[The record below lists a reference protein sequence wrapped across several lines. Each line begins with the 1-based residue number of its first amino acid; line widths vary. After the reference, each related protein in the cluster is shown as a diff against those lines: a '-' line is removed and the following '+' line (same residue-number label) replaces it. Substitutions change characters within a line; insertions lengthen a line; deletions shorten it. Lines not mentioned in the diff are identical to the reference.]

1 MSLLKISRLSIRF
14 PPKNKLIIRDV
25 SLSIDRCQTLGLVGQ
40 SGSGKSSVALS
51 ILQLHRNVTQS
62 GSIRFEDKELVNA
75 PECLMRTIRGNRIS
89 IVFQD
94 SLAALNPLHTI
105 EKQISEVIKIHNK
118 ISNIKERVLELMDI
132 VELAN
137 LKNRLNAFPHQLS
150 GGQRQRVMLAIA
162 LANNP
167 DLLIADEPTSAL
179 DVVTQM
185 QILKLLQKLKNKISI
200 LFISHNLN
208 IVRKVADK
216 VSVIH
221 KGKICETADTAKIYQ
236 SPQHDYT
243 KKLLGATLSTA
254 PAPEAE
260 VDQNAVIV
268 QNLSVELSASIIFKK
283 YHKVIDDMSFCLK
296 QGCTLGIAGVSG
308 SGKSTLA
315 QAMLKLIKSK
325 GKIYINNH
333 PIHNDEYPIRKY
345 RQDMQIIFQDPF
357 SSLNPRMK
365 IDEIISEGIN
375 LHRKSSGQEKAKLI
389 RKTLKD
395 VSLKDD
401 ILSKYPHE
409 CSGGERQRV
418 AIARVLTLSPKFIV
432 LDEPT
437 SALDYI
443 TQCQIIKLLI
453 KIQQK
458 YKITYLFISHDLQII
473 KSLSHYIIILEQ
485 GKIVETGPT
494 QQILS
499 SPKNKYTKRLIEASF
514 EL

>member
-1 MSLLKISRLSIRF
+1 MSLLKINKLSIKF
-14 PPKNKLIIRDV
+14 LPKNKTVIRDV
-25 SLSIDRCQTLGLVGQ
+25 ILSIDKGQTLGLVGQ

-51 ILQLHRNVTQS
+51 ILQLHRNIAQS
-62 GSIRFEDKELVNA
+62 GSIRFKGMELLSA
-75 PECLMRTIRGNRIS
+75 PEHLMRTIRGNRIS

-94 SLAALNPLHTI
+94 PLAALNPLHKI
-105 EKQISEVIKIHNK
+105 EKQISEVIKIHNNM
-118 ISNIKERVLELMDI
+118 SSIKERVLELMDM
-132 VELAN
+132 VELVN
-137 LKNRLNAFPHQLS
+137 LKNRLGAFPHQLS
-150 GGQRQRVMLAIA
+150 GGQRQRVMIAMA

-185 QILKLLQKLKNKISI
+185 QILKLFQGLKDKLSI

-208 IVRKVADK
+208 IIRKIADK

-221 KGKICETADTAKIYQ
+221 KGRICETAATAKIYQ

-243 KKLLGATLSTA
+243 KKLLGSTLSIA
-254 PAPEAE
+254 PAPE
-260 VDQNAVIV
+260 VNLKQDAVIV
-268 QNLSVELSASIIFKK
+268 QNLSVKLSTNIIFKK
-283 YHKVIDDMSFCLK
+283 YIKVLDNISFCLK
-296 QGCTLGIAGVSG
+296 QGRTLGIAGISG

-315 QAMLKLIKSK
+315 QAILKLITSE
-325 GKIYINNH
+325 GKIYIDNH
-333 PIHNDEYPIRKY
+333 PIHDNKYPIRKC

-365 IDEIISEGIN
+365 VNEIISEGIN
-375 LHRKSSGQEKAKLI
+375 LHRRFSGQEKEKLI

-401 ILSKYPHE
+401 ILSKYAHE
-409 CSGGERQRV
+409 CSGGERQRI
-418 AIARVLTLSPKFIV
+418 AIARVLVLRPKFII

-453 KIQQK
+453 KIQQQ

-473 KSLSHYIIILEQ
+473 KSLSHHIIILEQ
-485 GKIVETGPT
+485 GRIAETGPT
-494 QQILS
+494 QQILD
-499 SPKNKYTKRLIEASF
+499 SPKTKYTKRLIEASF
-514 EL
+514 KL